1 MGANYQKLYAYL
13 VGQVDEALQE
23 IAGILI
29 NGEPGRNEI
38 VALGEKLKNAL
49 LATEDMFLEDT
60 EE

>member
-1 MGANYQKLYAYL
+1 MRANYQKLYAYL